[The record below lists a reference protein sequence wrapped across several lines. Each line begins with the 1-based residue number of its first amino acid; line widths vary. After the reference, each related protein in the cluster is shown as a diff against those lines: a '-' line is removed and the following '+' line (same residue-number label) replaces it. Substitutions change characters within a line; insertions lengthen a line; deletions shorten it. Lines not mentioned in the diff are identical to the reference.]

1 MPVFKAFFKIL
12 KVKGAIV
19 LIYVAAFIA
28 FMFGITLQSES
39 AGESMFQTKNLYVAV
54 WDKSR
59 SALSDRIIQMLQGEN
74 EVSVLTADDLQ
85 KLGTTEKEQLRELN
99 DDVRY
104 GVFDYVLIFP
114 ETFEDDD
121 QYSYFSTSDSSA
133 GYIISEQID
142 TFLKCLKINMAAGM
156 DGDEA
161 LEKAAE
167 VSDASQNAEIRMAD
181 FSDEGGSTHDS
192 LYYLYR
198 FMCYSVMMAI
208 VIGICTVMTGM
219 KNDDLVRRIH
229 CSALSSQKISLAR
242 FSASLL
248 FAVGVMGLFVLIASI
263 YCLGSA
269 DMSKNSAYILN
280 LVPVVIMSAAF
291 AYLLSTLTADESI
304 INMITNMVSLAMS
317 FMCGVFIEQ
326 NMMQPGVL
334 KAAQFM
340 PFYWYVHGVDLAD
353 ASVSVTSPAFL
364 QCIGIQLLFAAAFAA
379 AGIVISRSRA
389 AGK

>member
-39 AGESMFQTKNLYVAV
+39 AEESMFQTKNLYVAV

-198 FMCYSVMMAI
+198 FMCYSVMI
-208 VIGICTVMTGM
+208 KFLFTEFL
-219 KNDDLVRRIH
+219 KFL
-229 CSALSSQKISLAR
+229 
-242 FSASLL
+242 SLL
-248 FAVGVMGLFVLIASI
+248 
-263 YCLGSA
+263 
-269 DMSKNSAYILN
+269 
-280 LVPVVIMSAAF
+280 
-291 AYLLSTLTADESI
+291 
-304 INMITNMVSLAMS
+304 
-317 FMCGVFIEQ
+317 
-326 NMMQPGVL
+326 
-334 KAAQFM
+334 
-340 PFYWYVHGVDLAD
+340 H
-353 ASVSVTSPAFL
+353 
-364 QCIGIQLLFAAAFAA
+364 
-379 AGIVISRSRA
+379 
-389 AGK
+389 